1 MRGVPEGWIQVRI
14 GDVAHINPPR
24 SKPDYADS
32 TPLVFVPMPRVAEEF
47 GGIDV
52 SERRPFSS
60 IKRGYTQFQ
69 PGDVLF
75 AKITPCME
83 NGKIA
88 IVPEIR
94 PPLGYGSTEF
104 FVMRP
109 RAHGLSPWIAHC
121 VAQSRFRDLARKNMQ
136 GAVGQRR
143 VPKVWVKDASVPLA
157 PLPEQHRIVAKI
169 ESLFA
174 KLDEGVA
181 ALKRA
186 EANLERYRAS
196 VLKAAVEGRLTEQW
210 RCENPAEETGQELL
224 ARTPVPPRPSRYRT
238 RFRGVIAGHPA
249 LSVGAT
255 GLALPERW
263 SWAPL
268 VDVARLESGH
278 TPSRRR
284 PDWWDG
290 YVPWV
295 GIKDA
300 RAHHGGTIFE
310 TVQMTNKAGLANS
323 AARLLPTDT
332 VCLSRTASVGYV
344 VRLGRPMATSQD
356 FVNWICTEAL
366 DPRWLQIVFLADPTA
381 LRRFGK
387 GSTHTT
393 VYFPEVLSL
402 HIALP
407 PLAEQRAIVAEVDS
421 RLNECAK
428 QGILLAEAQ
437 ERASIL
443 RQSILKRAF
452 EGGLVPQDPAD
463 EPASVLLERIR
474 AEREAKRKRNNRRRA
489 KPRRQRR
496 SRVP

>member
-1 MRGVPEGWIQVRI
+1 MSALPKGWAEVELGEVFRGNRRSSVVPAKEPHRRFELYSVPSFETGAPERLYGSEI
-14 GDVAHINPPR
+14 GSSKQEVAPGSVLLCRINPRINRVWVVGEAGSDPQI
-24 SKPDYADS
+24 AS
-32 TPLVFVPMPRVAEEF
+32 TEWVSLPRVAGVTPRF
-47 GGIDV
+47 AMQALRTPQVRRHLTSSVSGVGGSLMRVRMDALW
-52 SERRPFSS
+52 R
-60 IKRGYTQFQ
+60 T
-69 PGDVLF
+69 
-75 AKITPCME
+75 KI
-83 NGKIA
+83 
-88 IVPEIR
+88 R
-94 PPLGYGSTEF
+94 
-104 FVMRP
+104 
-109 RAHGLSPWIAHC
+109 
-121 VAQSRFRDLARKNMQ
+121 
-136 GAVGQRR
+136 
-143 VPKVWVKDASVPLA
+143 LA

-174 KLDEGVA
+174 RLDEGVA

-196 VLKAAVEGRLTEQW
+196 VLKAAVEGRLTQQW
-210 RCENPAEETGQELL
+210 RTENPPEETGEELL
-224 ARTPVPPRPSRYRT
+224 ARIQSPPRPARYRT
-238 RFRGVIAGHPA
+238 RFKGLIVGHPA

-255 GLALPERW
+255 GSSLPDAW
-263 SWAPL
+263 SWTRL
-268 VDVARLESGH
+268 IDVARLESGH

-290 YVPWV
+290 DVPWI

-310 TVQMTNKAGLANS
+310 TLQMTNEAGLANS
-323 AARLLPTDT
+323 AARLLPSGT

-344 VRLGRPMATSQD
+344 VMLGRPMATSQD

-402 HIALP
+402 HVAVP
-407 PLAEQRAIVAEVDS
+407 PLAEQRAIVAEVDA
-421 RLNECAK
+421 RLSEA
-428 QGILLAEAQ
+428 AEHEDLVRDALQ
-437 ERASIL
+437 RSSIL

-452 EGGLVPQDPAD
+452 EGRLVSQDPTD
-463 EPASVLLERIR
+463 EPASVLLDRIR
-474 AEREAKRKRNNRRRA
+474 AERATERNRKKHRPA
-489 KPRRQRR
+489 KPRSRQR

>member
-1 MRGVPEGWIQVRI
+1 MRGVPEGWASTTLGEICT
-14 GDVAHINPPR
+14 
-24 SKPDYADS
+24 KPQYGWTTKAS
-32 TPLVFVPMPRVAEEF
+32 PQE
-47 GGIDV
+47 G
-52 SERRPFSS
+52 S
-60 IKRGYTQFQ
+60 IKLVRTTDITKGRIDWKTVPFCTEGPENEEKYRLRS
-69 PGDVLF
+69 GD
-75 AKITPCME
+75 
-83 NGKIA
+83 
-88 IVPEIR
+88 IVISR
-94 PPLGYGSTEF
+94 AGS
-104 FVMRP
+104 VGASMLLQDPIP
-109 RAHGLSPWIAHC
+109 RAVFASYLI
-121 VAQSRFRDLARKNMQ
+121 RFRARLGVDPRFVGFFLKSARYWAAVHGSASGIALPNVNAKKLA
-136 GAVGQRR
+136 AL
-143 VPKVWVKDASVPLA
+143 DVPLP
-157 PLPEQHRIVAKI
+157 PLPEQHRIVARI

-174 KLDEGVA
+174 ELDEGVA

-186 EANLERYRAS
+186 EANLERYQAS
-196 VLKAAVEGRLTEQW
+196 VLKSGVEGRLTEQW
-210 RCENPAEETGQELL
+210 RKENPAKETGQELL
-224 ARTPVPPRPSRYRT
+224 ARTPVPPRPARYRT

-255 GLALPERW
+255 GLALPDEW

-290 YVPWV
+290 DVPWV

-344 VRLGRPMATSQD
+344 VKLGRPMATSQD

-421 RLNECAK
+421 RLSDCAK
-428 QGILLAEAQ
+428 QGVLFTEAQ
-437 ERASIL
+437 ESASTL
-443 RQSILKRAF
+443 RQSILKGAF
-452 EGGLVPQDPAD
+452 EGRLVPQDPAD
-463 EPASVLLERIR
+463 EPASALLQRIR
-474 AEREAKRKRNNRRRA
+474 AESNASSPPRPRKRRRKSSKPGPRRRTT
-489 KPRRQRR
+489 R
-496 SRVP
+496 

>member
-1 MRGVPEGWIQVRI
+1 MSALPEGWASTTLGEICSKPQYGWTTKGIEHGRI
-14 GDVAHINPPR
+14 KLLRTTDITKGVIDWSSVPFCAQDPPAR
-24 SKPDYADS
+24 SKYQLAEDDIVISRAGSVGVSALLQQPIPAA
-32 TPLVFVPMPRVAEEF
+32 VFASYLIRFKALGILPRFTAYYLQSPRYWAA
-47 GGIDV
+47 I
-52 SERRPFSS
+52 SENAA
-60 IKRGYTQFQ
+60 G
-69 PGDVLF
+69 
-75 AKITPCME
+75 
-83 NGKIA
+83 IA
-88 IVPEIR
+88 IPNVNA
-94 PPLGYGSTEF
+94 TK
-104 FVMRP
+104 
-109 RAHGLSPWIAHC
+109 
-121 VAQSRFRDLARKNMQ
+121 LAALRI
-136 GAVGQRR
+136 
-143 VPKVWVKDASVPLA
+143 PLA
-157 PLPEQHRIVAKI
+157 PFREQHRIVAKI

-210 RCENPAEETGQELL
+210 RRENPPEETAEVLL
-224 ARTPVPPRPSRYRT
+224 RRIQAPPRPGRYRT
-238 RFRGVIAGHPA
+238 RFKGVIPGHAA

-255 GLALPERW
+255 HSRLPQHW

-284 PDWWDG
+284 PEWWGGD
-290 YVPWV
+290 VPWV

-310 TVQMTNKAGLANS
+310 TLQTTNEDGLANS
-323 AARLLPTDT
+323 AARLLPRNT

-344 VRLGRPMATSQD
+344 VVLARPMATSQD

-366 DPRWLQIVFLADPTA
+366 EPRWLQIVLLADSAA

-402 HIALP
+402 HVAVP
-407 PLAEQRAIVAEVDS
+407 PLAEQRAIVAEVDA
-421 RLNECAK
+421 RLS
-428 QGILLAEAQ
+428 EAADQ
-437 ERASIL
+437 EALIRDALQRSSIL

-452 EGGLVPQDPAD
+452 EGRLVPQDPAD
-463 EPASVLLERIR
+463 APASVLLERIR
-474 AEREAKRKRNNRRRA
+474 AEREAERRRSKRRPT
-489 KPRRQRR
+489 KPRRQRG